1 MGTPPAAMAATSSE
15 RDDGKRRGSERE
27 WRGSLWRP
35 PRRAQG
41 HGARGMEVERCSC
54 MAATHGPRVTPLR
67 HSTERL
73 AGDGVGWLDRVI
85 GLVLVRTK
93 SWALKQ
99 VCCPHDDL
107 QISLTDHGHLS
118 NGLAVIRLQIDSVSA
133 LIAMNKSPKLMVK
146 TKSNECHL
154 FICSSP

>member
-1 MGTPPAAMAATSSE
+1 VGRRLRLARCWARLQEASGEGAATVREFGRGGHGCRALARAQARGRSE
-15 RDDGKRRGSERE
+15 RGDGKRRGSERE

-41 HGARGMEVERCSC
+41 HGCTRHGGGGAARV
-54 MAATHGPRVTPLR
+54 APLR

-107 QISLTDHGHLS
+107 QISLTDHSHLS
-118 NGLAVIRLQIDSVSA
+118 NGLAV
-133 LIAMNKSPKLMVK
+133 N
-146 TKSNECHL
+146 
-154 FICSSP
+154 